1 MVVAPAFLAPRAAPD
16 DHVERQPQP
25 SAGRRAARHHL
36 GGGGAAHRGGTW
48 TVHRYRGHHAAQ
60 RELPARQCAPVV
72 RALARLWQGLLVA
85 AMARCSE
92 AAGQGLKD
100 PPRGQ
105 EGMLVGMGLL
115 LDSFWRAAAYCLRPR
130 VMALSVLP
138 LLLMVGLA
146 LGLGYF
152 YWDGAVRG
160 MRALLDASP
169 LLASF
174 WNWLQGW
181 GLGDVTSVVAPLMVV
196 LAVVADRRFPVLERK
211 KGGSFIASV
220 AWSVSSTVLALIA
233 LVVSV
238 PLWLVPPLVLI
249 LPPLIWGW
257 LTYRVMVFDALA
269 DHASKEE
276 RQEIFR
282 RHRSSL
288 LGIGILTGYLGAAPS
303 IVWASGVVFAA
314 AFFILVPLAIWIYT
328 LVFAFS
334 SLWFTHYCL
343 AALERLRAEG
353 TGVTPV
359 EVSTPKAADAGEPA
373 HSALPP
379 AASPTA
385 VLSAPP
391 SPANGSPAP

>member
-196 LAVVADRRFPVLERK
+196 LAVAPALVVVSLLVVAVLMTPALVALVADRRFPVLERK

-288 LGIGILTGYLGAAPS
+288 LGICI
-303 IVWASGVVFAA
+303 
-314 AFFILVPLAIWIYT
+314 
-328 LVFAFS
+328 
-334 SLWFTHYCL
+334 
-343 AALERLRAEG
+343 
-353 TGVTPV
+353 
-359 EVSTPKAADAGEPA
+359 
-373 HSALPP
+373 
-379 AASPTA
+379 
-385 VLSAPP
+385 
-391 SPANGSPAP
+391 